1 MNTKNDNLHKNTVEP
16 LRYTDLT
23 YLIKRTKANPRLMA
37 EMISF
42 YLAQTPPLVVAMNQ
56 SFKERNWELLDS
68 AIHKMLPSFSIV
80 GINSEFVDM
89 ATKIQEYAQTHIHT
103 QELEDMLLQLSNVCN
118 EACAELNKELMILM
132 ETKTDDY

>member
-1 MNTKNDNLHKNTVEP
+1 
-16 LRYTDLT
+16 
-23 YLIKRTKANPRLMA
+23 MA

-42 YLAQTPPLVVAMNQ
+42 YLAQTPPLVVAMNH

-80 GINSEFVDM
+80 GISSEFVDM

-103 QELEDMLLQLSNVCN
+103 QELEDMLLQLSHVCTQ
-118 EACAELNKELMILM
+118 ACAELENELIILM
-132 ETKTDDY
+132 ETKTEEL